1 MSTPVRY
8 DRETITK
15 ALTVLV
21 FCNGNAKMAKRKL
34 AEMDL
39 EAPTEA
45 TLRNWRDSHADIYE
59 DAKSRHTEL
68 FTEEA
73 DDLVRDAVTFQ
84 QRAVRKLNDS
94 LDEMDPKDVSNAGRN
109 VAVMMGL
116 AFDKSQL
123 AKGQPTARIEI
134 QDAGKIL
141 EELNKLHALATEAQP
156 SHHIDGTA
164 DDITEEEQDG

>member
-1 MSTPVRY
+1 VSTPVRY
-8 DRETITK
+8 DREAITK

-21 FCNGNAKMAKRKL
+21 FCNGNAKMAVRKL
-34 AEMDL
+34 DDMDL

-45 TLRNWRDSHADIYE
+45 TLRHWRESHADIYE

-141 EELNKLHALATEAQP
+141 EELGKLHALATEAQP
-156 SHHIDGTA
+156 SHDVDSDA
-164 DDITEEEQDG
+164 EEVE

>member
-21 FCNGNAKMAKRKL
+21 FCNGNAQMAVRKL
-34 AEMDL
+34 KDMDL
-39 EAPTEA
+39 EAPTA
-45 TLRNWRDSHADIYE
+45 ITLRNWRDTHADIYE

-68 FTEEA
+68 F
-73 DDLVRDAVTFQ
+73 TFQ

-141 EELNKLHALATEAQP
+141 EELGKLHALATEAQP